1 MNFNHT
7 SEADK
12 KALANRAAQKAFRER
27 KKQHMKDL
35 ERQVVEL
42 SQICR
47 MQGST
52 RSSGSSS
59 SACNNCY
66 MHQKQAQDDMER
78 IMNLEQALANMQ
90 KQNSLLRSLVANTE
104 SSRDT
109 VPSHQTQANSAVSLG
124 QQSLLGGRSA
134 GRSRFHS
141 FSGVPTTVPTGF
153 QSLYQS
159 SNTYEPSML
168 SISRSSSFI
177 DLQGPGT
184 STSIATL
191 SNALENEL
199 LRPSFTGSLEPSL
212 LASAGSSIED
222 SLLSGNH
229 GCLETGGNGMENSI
243 MGGSSDS
250 LLASPEMGFA
260 TLNFPTKT
268 YTNKNAFPSLG
279 NASVV
284 DGKFMASLL
293 PSPVSSTTNTPTIG
307 FVDYAGLLNTMQQQQ
322 QQQHQQFQGGLAL
335 DMTM

>member
-1 MNFNHT
+1 MNFNHI

-47 MQGST
+47 MQGTT
-52 RSSGSSS
+52 RGSGSSS
-59 SACNNCY
+59 SACNNCF

-90 KQNSLLRSLVANTE
+90 KQNSLLRSLVANSE
-104 SSRDT
+104 SSREI
-109 VPSHQTQANSAVSLG
+109 PSHQTQANSAVSLS

-153 QSLYQS
+153 QSLYQT

-168 SISRSSSFI
+168 SVSRSSSFI

-184 STSIATL
+184 SSSIATL

-199 LRPSFTGSLEPSL
+199 LRPSFSGSLEPSL

-229 GCLETGGNGMENSI
+229 GCQETGGHVMENSI

-260 TLNFPTKT
+260 TLNFPTKP

-322 QQQHQQFQGGLAL
+322 QQQFQSGLAL